1 MDINNNDDTKALRLA
16 AADIL
21 YLRKITDIQGR
32 IIDALA
38 GRIKCE
44 TAAERKELVPKLW
57 KEFENAS

>member
-1 MDINNNDDTKALRLA
+1 MDTDDTKALRLA
-16 AADIL
+16 VANVI

-38 GRIKCE
+38 GRIKVQS
-44 TAAERKELVPKLW
+44 AVERKELVPKLW